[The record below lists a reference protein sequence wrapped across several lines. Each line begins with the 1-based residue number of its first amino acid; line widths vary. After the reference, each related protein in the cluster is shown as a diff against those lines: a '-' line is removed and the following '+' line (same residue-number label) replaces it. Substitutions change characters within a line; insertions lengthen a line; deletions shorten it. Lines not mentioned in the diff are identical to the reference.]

1 MLVLTF
7 ALTSVVGKHLKT
19 GELAMEALQDKVVGA
34 TVSWK
39 MMVATI
45 AGTDRGMNQVPPG
58 YPGIY
63 NAFHSFKTNKFS
75 LTNSQRSQALPSIW
89 DLTYTT
95 SKGQPLLCL
104 LSRVTQ

>member
-19 GELAMEALQDKVVGA
+19 GELGMEALQDKVVGA

-45 AGTDRGMNQVPPG
+45 AGMDRGMNQVPPG
-58 YPGIY
+58 CPVIY
-63 NAFHSFKTNKFS
+63 NAFHSFKTTSSHS
-75 LTNSQRSQALPSIW
+75 LTLRGVKPSHLST
-89 DLTYTT
+89 DLTYR
-95 SKGQPLLCL
+95 S
-104 LSRVTQ
+104 